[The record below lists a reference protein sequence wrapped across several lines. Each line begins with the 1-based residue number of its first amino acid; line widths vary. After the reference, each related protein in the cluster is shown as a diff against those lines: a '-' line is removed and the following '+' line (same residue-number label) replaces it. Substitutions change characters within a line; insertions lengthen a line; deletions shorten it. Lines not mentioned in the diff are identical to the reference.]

1 MENIQVIITAISTVG
16 FPIVCAAALFWKSNH
31 TEKDLTDALNNNTLV
46 MQKLCDKM
54 DLGGLTNDKRDRY
67 FTLEPS
73 EPRKI

>member
-54 DLGGLTNDKRDRY
+54 DLGGLSHDKRD
-67 FTLEPS
+67 
-73 EPRKI
+73 

>member
-54 DLGGLTNDKRDRY
+54 DMGGLAHDKRD
-67 FTLEPS
+67 
-73 EPRKI
+73 

>member
-54 DLGGLTNDKRDRY
+54 DIGGLSHDKRD
-67 FTLEPS
+67 
-73 EPRKI
+73 

>member
-46 MQKLCDKM
+46 MQKLYDKM
-54 DLGGLTNDKRDRY
+54 DLGGLTNDKRD
-67 FTLEPS
+67 
-73 EPRKI
+73 